1 MKNLLKI
8 VAAVMLLTILVS
20 FAGCNEGIVSD
31 ETYYMYTYDTRT
43 DRFIRSR
50 SSLRFGDDLTT
61 FEYTFIQGELTVTGV
76 VEHTE
81 IPNAYTIVCSEEAV
95 DIVTSHYKDTLIAS
109 GASDDVL
116 AMYGTL
122 AASFTPRTQYF
133 AYEKNL
139 FSGDAVEMFRE
150 AGVDSD
156 SFEGVY
162 RINDQEDKLRFRGGN
177 VYAADEDGNYTV
189 KKGYYSVARGVLTFT
204 SVNEDGSD
212 RYEKGVLYR
221 KRYLMAKITIPTEE
235 QLLGTSLEEQLQTS
249 DFVSKINEDISDYS
263 GKTIAVLVEQ
273 FFSKD
278 M

>member
-1 MKNLLKI
+1 MKKFSMI
-8 VAAVMLLTILVS
+8 VAAIMLLTMLFS
-20 FAGCNEGIVSD
+20 LASCNKGIVSD

-50 SSLRFGDDLTT
+50 SALRFGDDLTT
-61 FEYTFIQGELTVTGV
+61 FEYTFIEGELTVSGV

-81 IPNAYTIVCSEEAV
+81 VPNAYTIICSDEAV
-95 DIVTSHYKDTLIAS
+95 DLVTARYKDILISS

-116 AMYGTL
+116 SMYGTL
-122 AASFTPRTQYF
+122 AAAFTPRTQYF

-139 FSGDAVEMFRE
+139 FAGDSVEMFRE
-150 AGVDSD
+150 AGADSD

-177 VYAADEDGNYTV
+177 VYAADEDGYYTV
-189 KKGYYSVARGVLTFT
+189 KKGYYSAARGILTFT
-204 SVNEDGSD
+204 SVNEDGTD

-235 QLLGTSLEEQLQTS
+235 ELLGTSLDEQLQNS

-263 GKTIAVLVEQ
+263 GKTIAVLVER

-278 M
+278 L